1 MRPLSETEAASVNL
15 KKRGLDSV
23 QHEGVAIGGASCRVF
38 GLVLWPR
45 LTAIICYTDGDE
57 TVKKAKTELPPGVQL
72 LPQTVQCPQCKG
84 SAAAQKCVRRVC
96 RVCCSLAAQSDA
108 DAEPCEAHLGKER
121 KEAAKAEARKQAKEA
136 KKARAQ
142 KQKAD
147 ALAKKEAKRQ
157 KGQQGPVAGAATGTD
172 VEAACAEEV
181 ASAA

>member
-1 MRPLSETEAASVNL
+1 MRFLGHLS
-15 KKRGLDSV
+15 R
-23 QHEGVAIGGASCRVF
+23 
-38 GLVLWPR
+38 PR
-45 LTAIICYTDGDE
+45 LTAITLPTDGNE

-72 LPQTVQCPQCKG
+72 LPQTVQCSQCKG

-96 RVCCSLAAQSDA
+96 RVCCILATQNDA

-147 ALAKKEAKRQ
+147 ALVKKEAKRQ
-157 KGQQGPVAGAATGTD
+157 KGRQGLVAGSLNDGD
-172 VEAACAEEV
+172 NVEAASAEGV